1 MVMKRSRIALTFLV
15 TLLPL
20 LAAGCHAYKASSLGD
35 LNSGDRVRALL
46 TQDQYNEFEE
56 YLLGGDRRVEGTVV
70 EADSSGVLLEVPVV
84 TVERGIRLDSYH
96 QRLRVP
102 APGIADLELQSLD
115 RIRTY
120 SLVGVAAVG
129 LGVIVAD
136 QVLANSRR
144 RGDPTP
150 GPPEENIAIVLRI
163 PFKGG

>member
-1 MVMKRSRIALTFLV
+1 MNRSRIAIIPF
-15 TLLPL
+15 LPL
-20 LAAGCHAYKASSLGD
+20 LAAGCHAYAASSLGEVG
-35 LNSGDRVRALL
+35 SGDRVRALL
-46 TQDQYNEFEE
+46 TQDQFDEFEE

-70 EADSSGVLLEVPVV
+70 EADSTGMLVEVPVV

-96 QRLRVP
+96 QRLRIP

-129 LGVIVAD
+129 LGMVVAD

-144 RGDPTP
+144 RVDPTP
-150 GPPEENIAIVLRI
+150 GPPEENIAIVFRI
-163 PFKGG
+163 PFGNH